1 MARKPAAVLWRR
13 EFVLW
18 IIGPALYK
26 RGATGL
32 PAAAAHNRRQHPIT
46 RSEEMDI
53 SGKVFIVTGGASG
66 LGEGTARMLAA
77 AGGKVVV
84 ADMQA
89 DKGEQV
95 AREIGGAFVK
105 CDVSQ
110 EADGQAAVAKAVG
123 LGKLTGL
130 VNCAGI
136 APAEKTVGKSGAHNL
151 GVFTKTIMVN
161 LVGTFNMIRLA
172 ADAMAKNEPEPTG
185 ERGCIIS
192 TASVAAYDGQIGQAA
207 YSASKGGVVG
217 MTLPIARDL
226 ARSGIRNMTIAPGI
240 FGTPML
246 FGMPK
251 EVQDAL
257 AASVPFPSRLG
268 TPDDYAKLAKHIFE
282 NDMLNGEVIRLD
294 GAIRMAP
301 K

>member
-1 MARKPAAVLWRR
+1 MQIQDR
-13 EFVLW
+13 
-18 IIGPALYK
+18 
-26 RGATGL
+26 
-32 PAAAAHNRRQHPIT
+32 
-46 RSEEMDI
+46 
-53 SGKVFIVTGGASG
+53 VFIVTGGASG

-77 AGGKVVV
+77 NGGKVVI
-84 ADMQA
+84 ADMNA
-89 DKGEQV
+89 ERGEVV
-95 AREIGGAFVK
+95 ASEIGGVYLR
-105 CDVSQ
+105 CDVSN
-110 EADGQAAVAKAVG
+110 EADGQAVVAKATS
-123 LGKLTGL
+123 LGKLVGL
-130 VNCAGI
+130 INCAGI
-136 APAEKTVGKSGAHNL
+136 APAEKTVGKNGPHSLA
-151 GVFTKTIMVN
+151 VYTKTIMVN

-172 ADAMAKNEPEPTG
+172 ADAMSTNEPEPTG
-185 ERGCIIS
+185 ERGVLIS

-246 FGMPK
+246 FTMPQ

-268 TPDDYAKLAKHIFE
+268 KPEDYAKLVKQILE

>member
-1 MARKPAAVLWRR
+1 
-13 EFVLW
+13 
-18 IIGPALYK
+18 
-26 RGATGL
+26 
-32 PAAAAHNRRQHPIT
+32 
-46 RSEEMDI
+46 MDI
-53 SGKVFIVTGGASG
+53 NDRVFVVTGGASG

-77 AGGKVVV
+77 LGGMVVI
-84 ADMQA
+84 ADLQA
-89 DKGEQV
+89 ERGQALAD
-95 AREIGGAFVK
+95 EIGGVFVR

-110 EADGQAAVAKAVG
+110 EADAQAAIDAAVAR
-123 LGKLTGL
+123 GKFVGL

-136 APAEKTVGKSGAHNL
+136 APASRTVGRDGAHPL
-151 GVFTKTIMVN
+151 ALFTKTVSVN
-161 LVGTFNMIRLA
+161 LIGSFNMIRLA
-172 ADAMAKNEPEPTG
+172 AEAMSRNTPEATG
-185 ERGCIIS
+185 ERGVLIS

-207 YSASKGGVVG
+207 YAASKGGVVG

-226 ARSGIRNMTIAPGI
+226 ARLGIRNMTIAPGI

-246 FGMPK
+246 FGMPQ

-268 TPDDYAKLAKHIFE
+268 TPQDYARLVRHIFE

>member
-1 MARKPAAVLWRR
+1 M
-13 EFVLW
+13 E
-18 IIGPALYK
+18 
-26 RGATGL
+26 
-32 PAAAAHNRRQHPIT
+32 
-46 RSEEMDI
+46 I

-77 AGGKVVV
+77 HGATVVV
-84 ADMQA
+84 ADLQA
-89 DKGEQV
+89 DKGE
-95 AREIGGAFVK
+95 ALAKELGGAFVK

-110 EADGQAAVAKAVG
+110 EADGQAAVAKAVS
-123 LGKLTGL
+123 LGKLMGL

-136 APAEKTVGKSGAHNL
+136 APAVKTVGKDGAHAL
-151 GVFTKTIMVN
+151 HIFAKVISVN
-161 LVGTFNMIRLA
+161 LVGSFNMIRLA
-172 ADAMAKNEPEPTG
+172 AEAMSKNAPEPTG
-185 ERGCIIS
+185 ERGVLIS

-226 ARSGIRNMTIAPGI
+226 ARNGIRNMTIAPGI

-246 FGMPK
+246 FTMPQ

-268 TPDDYAKLAKHIFE
+268 TPADYAKLVRHIVE
-282 NDMLNGEVIRLD
+282 NEMLNGEVIRLD
-294 GAIRMAP
+294 GAIRLAP